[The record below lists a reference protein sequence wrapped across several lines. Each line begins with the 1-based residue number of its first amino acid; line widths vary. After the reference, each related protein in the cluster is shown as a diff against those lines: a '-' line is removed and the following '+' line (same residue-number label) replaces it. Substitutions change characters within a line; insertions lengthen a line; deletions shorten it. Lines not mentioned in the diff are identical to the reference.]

1 MPVNVIVPQAD
12 STMKSGRTGDSPIL
26 SAAARTVSDTTTAW
40 PVDFFSSAEIT
51 FIVTSC
57 SGSLNVYVQKLL
69 PDNVTCQ
76 DIGAFPQIATA
87 TTSVSA
93 ITTTGTYTFSFV
105 NGGNSIIRQESTA
118 LTNSTTLVCH
128 FGNYWRINWVQAGTG
143 ASANFGVW
151 GSFKR

>member
-1 MPVNVIVPQAD
+1 MPQAVIIPQAD
-12 STMKSGRTGDSPIL
+12 SSIKGGRTGETPIL
-26 SAAARTVSDTTTAW
+26 AAAARTASDTAGPW

-69 PDNVTCQ
+69 PDNATYQ
-76 DIGAFPQIATA
+76 DIAAFPQIATA
-87 TTSVSA
+87 TTSVSS

-118 LTNSTTLVCH
+118 LTNSTTVLCH
-128 FGNYWRINWVQAGTG
+128 FGNYWRINWTQAGTG
-143 ASANFGVW
+143 ATATFGVY